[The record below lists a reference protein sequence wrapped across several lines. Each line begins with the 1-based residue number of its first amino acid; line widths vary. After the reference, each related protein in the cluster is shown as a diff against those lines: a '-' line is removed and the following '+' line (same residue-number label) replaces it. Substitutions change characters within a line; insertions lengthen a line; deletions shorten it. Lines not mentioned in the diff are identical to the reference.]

1 MSSAEETRSAVAAAY
16 RVLGETGLSFAGA
29 GNVSCR
35 TTSGM
40 LITRSGCTVASVT
53 ADDIVATDQSGR
65 AIGQG
70 KPSSEAFM
78 HADIYQAYPEAQA
91 IVHAHSDCCT
101 ALACL
106 GEGLPAFHYMVLG
119 FGGED
124 VRCAPYATFG
134 TPELGRLAVEALR
147 DRTACLLANHGM
159 ICFGHSLSDALDAA
173 MRLETLAR
181 QYLMARSAGTPRILS
196 KVEISASIERYKTY
210 G

>member
-1 MSSAEETRSAVAAAY
+1 MTSAVETPEAVASAY
-16 RVLGETGLSFAGA
+16 RTLGETGLSFAGA

-35 TTSGM
+35 TPDGM
-40 LITRSGCTVASVT
+40 LITRSGCTVNAVT
-53 ADDIVATDQSGR
+53 AKDVVATDASGQ
-65 AIGQG
+65 AIGPG

-78 HADIYQAYPEAQA
+78 HADIYAAYPNARA

-119 FGGED
+119 FGGPD

-134 TPELGRLAVEALR
+134 TPELGRLAVDALR

-159 ICFGHSLSDALDAA
+159 ICFGNSLPDALDAA
-173 MRLETLAR
+173 LRLETLAR
-181 QYLMARSAGTPRILS
+181 QYLMARSAGSPRLLTHA
-196 KVEISASIERYKTY
+196 EIASSIERYTTY